1 MKLFYHPQGR
11 LRLENEDR
19 CWLDVRPVWAS
30 PLSYPGRYLA
40 LLDAKDKEILMVED
54 PATLPQETREILLSE
69 LDRRYL
75 SARVKSIIK
84 VSTEFGS
91 TYWKVATDKGDKEFI
106 TQSLQEN
113 AQWMGPRQL
122 LLIDVDGN
130 RFEISDTD
138 LLDERSQQLLSAT
151 V

>member
-1 MKLFYHPQGR
+1 MI
-11 LRLENEDR
+11 D
-19 CWLDVRPVWAS
+19 
-30 PLSYPGRYLA
+30 
-40 LLDAKDKEILMVED
+40 D
-54 PATLPQETREILLSE
+54 PANLDQENREILLFE

-91 TYWKVATDKGDKEFI
+91 TYWKVNTDKGEKEFI

-130 RFEISDTD
+130 RFEIGDTD
-138 LLDERSQQLLSAT
+138 LLDERSQQMLAAT